1 MSQRI
6 RVLVLFGGRS
16 SEHGVSVLSARNVA
30 AALDPA
36 RYEVVAVGIGQD
48 GVWRYEPAET
58 LANAKG
64 DPRQLAVAGT
74 GPRLRIPVG
83 PPSADD
89 DIRPDDVLF
98 PVLHGTFGEDGT
110 IQGLFELMD
119 VAYVGCGP
127 LGASIGMDK
136 DVAKKLLA
144 FANLP
149 VVPWH
154 TVTTHAWDTAREA
167 SRTAAAAFGFP
178 LFVKPANAGSSV
190 GVHKVKRAEDLDA
203 AIEDALRFDGKVLVE
218 PALDIREIECAV
230 LGNDAPSAAT
240 PGEIVVY
247 HADGFYSYEAKY
259 VDAAGSH
266 PEIPAQAP
274 AALLGTLQRLAVEAF
289 RALEL
294 SGLARVDFFVERGTD
309 RVFINEVNT
318 LPGFTP
324 ISMYPKMWEAA
335 GVSNA
340 ALVDRLVQLAV
351 ERHAVRR
358 ARITAQPLA

>member
-1 MSQRI
+1 MAHRT

-30 AALDPA
+30 AALDPS
-36 RYEVVAVGIGQD
+36 RYEVVPVGIGQD

-58 LANAKG
+58 LAHAAG
-64 DPRQLAVAGT
+64 DPRKLQVAGT
-74 GPRLRIPVG
+74 GRPLRVPAG
-83 PPSADD
+83 PPGPDD

-144 FANLP
+144 FAKLP

-154 TVTTHAWDTAREA
+154 TVTAHAWATDRAATRA
-167 SRTAAAAFGFP
+167 SAAALGLP

-190 GVHKVKRAEDLDA
+190 GVHKVQQIEDLDA
-203 AIEDALRFDGKVLVE
+203 ALEDALRFDGKVLVE
-218 PALDIREIECAV
+218 PGLDIREIECAV
-230 LGNDAPSAAT
+230 LGNDAPEAAT
-240 PGEIVVY
+240 PGEIVVH

-259 VDAAGSH
+259 VDASGSH
-266 PEIPAQAP
+266 PEIPANAP
-274 AALLGTLQRLAVEAF
+274 AALLETLRALAVQTF

-335 GVSNA
+335 GVSNPD
-340 ALVDRLVQLAV
+340 LVDRLVQLAK
-351 ERHAVRR
+351 ERHALRR